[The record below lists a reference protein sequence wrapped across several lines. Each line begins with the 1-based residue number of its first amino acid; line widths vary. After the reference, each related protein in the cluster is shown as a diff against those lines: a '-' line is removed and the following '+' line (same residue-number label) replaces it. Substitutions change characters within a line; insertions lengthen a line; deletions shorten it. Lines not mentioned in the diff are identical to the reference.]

1 MTSKYDDLDI
11 FDPELIYPSEIR
23 GDRPK
28 QVEEKKLPLTK
39 AEQRK
44 LYQAKAKERSDKRRI
59 NHIRATDD
67 YVQSLETEL
76 INARVYLN
84 VKNLKEDFNKFTDK
98 YKVKENDNEDDKEKK
113 S

>member
-28 QVEEKKLPLTK
+28 QVEEKKLPITK

-44 LYQAKAKERSDKRRI
+44 LYQAKAKEE
-59 NHIRATDD
+59 D
-67 YVQSLETEL
+67 Y
-76 INARVYLN
+76 IWG
-84 VKNLKEDFNKFTDK
+84 
-98 YKVKENDNEDDKEKK
+98 KK
-113 S
+113 STNKWDVTAVNEG

>member
-1 MTSKYDDLDI
+1 MTRKFDDLDI

-28 QVEEKKLPLTK
+28 QVEENKLPLTK
-39 AEQRK
+39 AQQRE
-44 LYQAKAKERSDKRRI
+44 LYKTKAKERSDKRRI
-59 NHIRATDD
+59 NHIIATDS

-98 YKVKENDNEDDKEKK
+98 YKAKENDKEDDKEKK